1 MKQEFKI
8 CAKTVMDTS
17 DPDIVFDDT
26 GISNHYYDYS
36 SKVSVRIEDEK
47 NGADKLKGIIDR
59 IKREGKNREY
69 DCIVGISGGTDSTY
83 VVYKCIEYGLRPLA
97 VHFDNGWNSE
107 LAVSN
112 IEKVLK
118 QLNVDLYTYVI
129 DWEEFS
135 SLQLSFLKSSTPDI
149 EIPTDHAI
157 FALLYEVARKHGIKY
172 IMNGMNFRTESIM
185 PFSWAYG
192 HIDWKYISSVHKR
205 FSTTKLKHYPHFS
218 FSKLLYY
225 TLVKRIQFVSILNYI
240 PFNKEEAQK
249 LLSEKLG
256 WKNYGGKHHESV
268 YTRIVQSYILPEKFN
283 IDKRK
288 AHLSN
293 LILSSQ
299 ITREEAMKELESPPF
314 NRETVEEDIDYLI
327 KKLRLT
333 REEFDRIMNNATLS
347 FRDYPNNFKL
357 YTLAKKAQQYLRKH
371 NIFHK

>member
-8 CAKTVMDTS
+8 CIKTVMDTS
-17 DPDIVFDDT
+17 DPDIVFDKY
-26 GISNHYYDYS
+26 GISNHYYNYL
-36 SKVSVRIEDEK
+36 SKVGARIEEGDDAEQ
-47 NGADKLKGIIDR
+47 KLLTIINK
-59 IKREGKNREY
+59 IKEEGKDHEY
-69 DCIVGISGGTDSTY
+69 DCIVGVSGGTDSTY
-83 VVYKCIEYGLRPLA
+83 VAYKCKEYGLRPLA

-118 QLNVDLYTYVI
+118 QLDIDLYTYVI

-135 SLQLSFLKSSTPDI
+135 DLQVSFLKSSTPDI

-157 FALLYEVARKHGIKY
+157 FALLYEVANKYGIKY

-185 PFSWAYG
+185 PSSWAYG
-192 HIDWKYISSVHKR
+192 HIDWKYVKSVHKK
-205 FSTTKLKHYPHFS
+205 FSKKKLKNYPHFS
-218 FSKLLYY
+218 FTKLFYY
-225 TLVKRIQFVSILNYI
+225 TFVKRIQFVSILNYI
-240 PFNKEEAQK
+240 NFNKEEAQK
-249 LLSEKLG
+249 LLTEKLD

-268 YTRIVQSYILPEKFN
+268 YTRIIQSYILPEKFN

-293 LILSSQ
+293 LILSNQ
-299 ITREEAMKELESPPF
+299 ITREQALKELETLPYNP
-314 NRETVEEDIDYLI
+314 ETVQDDIDYLT

-333 REEFDRIMNNATLS
+333 GAEFDEIMKTQNKT
-347 FRDYPNNFKL
+347 FRDYPNNFGI
-357 YTLAKKAQQYLRKH
+357 YTWAKRIQQYLRKL